1 MTPLSLKLPSRRAT
15 IRLARRLAP
24 LLVPSDLVVLS
35 GDLGTGKTFFARA
48 LCRALGVPEDV
59 DITSPTFTLVHELDG
74 TLRIVHADAYR
85 LKDESEL
92 PSLGIREA
100 RGEGALVLFEWGEPY
115 VELLGADALIVAFEY
130 AASSKARRAT
140 LSGVG
145 PRGEEIVLGLGR

>member
-1 MTPLSLKLPSRRAT
+1 VTRLSLELPNRRAT

-24 LLVPSDLVVLS
+24 LLGPSDLVILS

-48 LCRALGVPEDV
+48 LSRALGVPSAVDV
-59 DITSPTFTLVHELDG
+59 TSPTFTLVHELRG
-74 TLRIVHADAYR
+74 NLRIVHADAYR

-115 VELLGADALIVAFEY
+115 LDLLGGDALVVAFEY
-130 AASSKARRAT
+130 APSSSERRAT
-140 LSGVG
+140 LTGVG
-145 PRGEEIVLGLGR
+145 RRGEEIVLGLGR